1 MAGMFYSLQ
10 EAAKKLGKSED
21 EVRKLAASNKLRLFR
36 DGSNLLF
43 KIDEVNALAA
53 EALDGDLG
61 LDLEPAEPGTDIFAS
76 PDAADAKEPTE
87 EDLLLDLGE
96 DTPVAELEIEPA
108 AEPTGEEPTAE
119 MDAEALDLEL
129 EPSSEPIL
137 KEENSADEAD
147 ASSELGLAPEED
159 QLAAA
164 ASDADLLAGLTEDET
179 AAPAAELPTE
189 AAEEDEISLTSESSA
204 LGAGSDIT
212 DMDTALTGQGI
223 NVLGDSSAGDKTS
236 GDSSAETAAPAG
248 EGTEASLEEI
258 EDDVNLDSFGSGSGL
273 LDLSLQADDT
283 SLGGILDEIYTSEGG
298 GEEGKA
304 AASPASVEDISAEA
318 DHVTADT
325 TELVSSPEAMMPMAA
340 VAAASFMEVPPD
352 RASNLLGGL
361 LVVPLVALL
370 YAAIVAW
377 AGLKNAELSIVEPIK
392 GMIWYVV
399 GGLILVTAIVAAIAF
414 TSGRE
419 AKPRAPKAAKAVK
432 EKPAK
437 KDKAAKKA
445 EAAEEAEP
453 AAKGAKP
460 KKSFLSFSLGKK
472 KK

>member
-21 EVRKLAASNKLRLFR
+21 EVRKLAAANKLRLFR

-53 EALDGDLG
+53 ERLDEDLD
-61 LDLEPAEPGTDIFAS
+61 LELEPAEPGADIFTS
-76 PDAADAKEPTE
+76 LDAPEAKEPTE

-96 DTPVAELEIEPA
+96 EAPA
-108 AEPTGEEPTAE
+108 AEPVEEPTGEEPTAE
-119 MDAEALDLEL
+119 IDMEALDLEA
-129 EPSSEPIL
+129 EPAAEPKM
-137 KEENSADEAD
+137 KEAEAD
-147 ASSELGLAPEED
+147 ASAELGLAPEED

-164 ASDADLLAGLTEDET
+164 VPDEDLLAGLTEDET
-179 AAPAAELPTE
+179 AAPAAELPKE

-204 LGAGSDIT
+204 LAGSDIT

-223 NVLGDSSAGDKTS
+223 NVLADSSAGESTS
-236 GDSSAETAAPAG
+236 GDSSAETVAPAG
-248 EGTEASLEEI
+248 ESTEASLEEI
-258 EDDVNLDSFGSGSGL
+258 EEDVNLDSFGSGSGL

-304 AASPASVEDISAEA
+304 AAPHGSVEDISAEA

-325 TELVSSPEAMMPMAA
+325 TEMVTAPEAMMPMTA
-340 VAAASFMEVPPD
+340 VAATAFMEVPPD
-352 RASNLLGGL
+352 RASNILGL
-361 LVVPLVALL
+361 LLFIPLVALL
-370 YAAIVAW
+370 YAVIVAW
-377 AGLKNAELSIVEPIK
+377 AAMKNAQLSIVEPIEQY
-392 GMIWYVV
+392 IWYFV
-399 GGLILVTAIVAAIAF
+399 GAGVLITGIFALLAF
-414 TSGRE
+414 TSNRE
-419 AKPRAPKAAKAVK
+419 GKPKAPKAAKAVK

-437 KDKAAKKA
+437 KDKASKKA
-445 EAAEEAEP
+445 AAED
-453 AAKGAKP
+453 AAPSKSEGKA